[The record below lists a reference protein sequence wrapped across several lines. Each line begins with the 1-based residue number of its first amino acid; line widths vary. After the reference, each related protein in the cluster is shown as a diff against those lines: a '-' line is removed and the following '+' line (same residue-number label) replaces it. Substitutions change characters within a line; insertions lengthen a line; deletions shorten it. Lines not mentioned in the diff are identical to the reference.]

1 MVINITN
8 GEIINT
14 KDISLHDDIL
24 EEISFDR
31 KNKKLHLIL
40 FRECDNRKIS
50 MFFLNVIAF
59 EMTACDFWGE
69 SPYIFDFEYIAP
81 DERTIIPKLF
91 ERKEKFDDPACTLGY
106 PEMYIETEMTFVS
119 GDRLIIA
126 CESIVM

>member
-1 MVINITN
+1 MLLLL
-8 GEIINT
+8 
-14 KDISLHDDIL
+14 KW
-24 EEISFDR
+24 R
-31 KNKKLHLIL
+31 
-40 FRECDNRKIS
+40 R
-50 MFFLNVIAF
+50 A
-59 EMTACDFWGE
+59 GE

-126 CESIVM
+126 CESIVMWKSDNFS

>member
-1 MVINITN
+1 MQ
-8 GEIINT
+8 
-14 KDISLHDDIL
+14 S
-24 EEISFDR
+24 S
-31 KNKKLHLIL
+31 KKAHYCQTV
-40 FRECDNRKIS
+40 F
-50 MFFLNVIAF
+50 
-59 EMTACDFWGE
+59 
-69 SPYIFDFEYIAP
+69 AP